1 MPIRGFLLLWKPPA
15 RVEAMDATPLS
26 ALVLAVTFSA
36 IALYFLY
43 FVIRAGVRD
52 GILQA
57 DKKRSQQAEM
67 SRQPDL

>member
-1 MPIRGFLLLWKPPA
+1 
-15 RVEAMDATPLS
+15 MDATPLS
-26 ALVLAVTFSA
+26 ALVLTLVFAA

-57 DKKRSQQAEM
+57 DKKRSEQLE
-67 SRQPDL
+67 SPGSTDF

>member
-1 MPIRGFLLLWKPPA
+1 
-15 RVEAMDATPLS
+15 MDATPLS
-26 ALVLAVTFSA
+26 ALVLTVTFSA

-57 DKKRSQQAEM
+57 DKKRSEQGATDP
-67 SRQPDL
+67 SRRADF

>member
-1 MPIRGFLLLWKPPA
+1 
-15 RVEAMDATPLS
+15 MDATPLS
-26 ALVLAVTFSA
+26 TLVLTVVFSA

-57 DKKRSQQAEM
+57 DKKRSEHDATDP
-67 SRQPDL
+67 SRRTDF